1 MWQTRSGLI
10 SDATAV
16 EEAGGN
22 IVFTRPI
29 YSGKAFEKKIVT
41 DGLIFATVR
50 PNNIAPL
57 EKDESEQVNVF
68 SFCRN

>member
-1 MWQTRSGLI
+1 MRRELLASLGSGLI

-41 DGLIFATVR
+41 DGLVFATVR
-50 PNNIAPL
+50 PNNIDPL
-57 EKDESEQVNVF
+57 EQRMNS
-68 SFCRN
+68 SSG